1 MTTKTCNFAYY
12 FNFFLIFPFLQA
24 YFNFRVKIIHSL
36 NVNFRTLMRN
46 QITTLMPGAFK
57 GYESLYQM
65 YVPYLE
71 ALGGGGGGG
80 LWL

>member
-1 MTTKTCNFAYY
+1 
-12 FNFFLIFPFLQA
+12 
-24 YFNFRVKIIHSL
+24 
-36 NVNFRTLMRN
+36 MRN

-71 ALGGGGGGG
+71 ALGEGGGGGG
-80 LWL
+80 LWLYILCSLTNYQELWHNCSLFVNTSFDTN